1 MPMGLFDKRMNTEQG
16 GNKTGGTPT
25 DQSYLYRHYA

>member
-1 MPMGLFDKRMNTEQG
+1 MPMGLYVGGMNAEQG

-25 DQSYLYRHYA
+25 DQSYLYRLYA